1 MENTNESSIYKNINN
16 TTSHVTEK
24 DKHILYNEKSSKI
37 LKGQA
42 EVVNRIMMQQQP
54 KGKKTN
60 NDPVNS
66 TEN

>member
-1 MENTNESSIYKNINN
+1 MEHTNESSIYKNINN

-37 LKGQA
+37 SKGQA